1 MAEARRKCDH
11 DFREGAVRTVRETGK
26 PIAQVALELRQRG
39 HPGELGDAEPA
50 SAGHRER
57 GTGEDERAELVRLR
71 RECAELRMRLAMDTR
86 ATLMPTGSGWSRGRD
101 LRAGR
106 TPPR

>member
-26 PIAQVALELRQRG
+26 PIAQVARELRQRG

-57 GTGEDERAELVRLR
+57 GTGEDERAGLVRLR
-71 RECAELRMRLAMDTR
+71 RECGELRMRLAMETGG
-86 ATLMPTGSGWSRGRD
+86 TLMAAGPGAGGGGD
-101 LRAGR
+101 RAA
-106 TPPR
+106 